1 MSITAQQAFTIFSGQ
16 LRGEPEAIAAAE
28 ALQPLEQE
36 QYLQHAEAFNE
47 AAAKQGIMAQLEMGE
62 LVEKH
67 NLLLKPENR
76 AEWKI
81 ADWRDF
87 LTSIEGS
94 HFEQLHLNA
103 ALGLDTNA
111 VLLELVKP

>member
-1 MSITAQQAFTIFSGQ
+1 MSVTAQQAFTIFSGE
-16 LRGEPEAIAAAE
+16 LRGEQEAKAAIE

-36 QYLQHAEAFNE
+36 QYLQHVEAFNE
-47 AAAKQGIMAQLEMGE
+47 AAAKIGIMAQLEMGE
-62 LVEKH
+62 LVNNH
-67 NLLLKPENR
+67 NLLEKPENR

-94 HFEQLHLNA
+94 HFEQIHLNA

-111 VLLELVKP
+111 ILLELVKP